1 MRDLLII
8 TSGEQRSHQ
17 RYPKKC
23 RFNGCSKGARGVKSQ
38 VATKALRAEQHIA
51 KLMEEGNGVKS

>member
-1 MRDLLII
+1 MAVGT

-17 RYPKKC
+17 RHPKKC
-23 RFNGCSKGARGVKSQ
+23 RFNGCSKGARGAKSQ